1 MVRHDLSGD
10 RNWRH
15 FFTQQLE
22 MRYDMTSRAT
32 AWGYIGWRRHAK
44 IFCVFA
50 VKFVWGQENEGDTR
64 RSTAWGWISHGR
76 RSELKHGFRVGRAR
90 KCILSA
96 LYLGAEFL
104 FELRFLS
111 KGRETI
117 DRYMA
122 NFCAAHVRTDVKKNK
137 RTTVYALFTKSIV
150 CRLTVAAQ

>member
-1 MVRHDLSGD
+1 MIWHRGP
-10 RNWRH
+10 
-15 FFTQQLE
+15 
-22 MRYDMTSRAT
+22 
-32 AWGYIGWRRHAK
+32 RREGRVAEARK

-50 VKFVWGQENEGDTR
+50 VKLVWGQENEGDTR

-122 NFCAAHVRTDVKKNK
+122 NFCAAHVRTDVNKKPKNNSLCTAYQK
-137 RTTVYALFTKSIV
+137 HCLQTYGSCSVGLAFKSIKMYLL
-150 CRLTVAAQ
+150 CYARRWWLYNAF